1 MLSVTESVMED
12 QKVLLSNAITEMTNK
27 NMILQDEIIAI
38 KEQSLTEKTKL
49 DIEIQEKLL
58 SLETVQKELVE
69 LKIQKQ
75 LIDKEN
81 KAMDK
86 EVLSLKTAI
95 QMKENEITKANEEH
109 RALQALME
117 EKVTSLLADV
127 NNKENKIEAV
137 LSEKDAFENIIRNY
151 EECKYN
157 YDT

>member
-137 LSEKDAFENIIRNY
+137 LSEKDAFKDIIRNY

>member
-137 LSEKDAFENIIRNY
+137 LSEKDAFENIVRNY